1 MSARKDVDTDSL
13 ETAIDYSFKNSE
25 HILEALTHKSYYYE
39 NKGKSRAHN
48 ERLEFLGDS
57 VLGLITAFYLFR
69 HDVFMTEAMM
79 SKVKSYVVKG
89 SVISGIAR
97 ELSLGDYL
105 LIGKGEVDTGGREKS
120 SILTNAMEAVIGAV
134 YIDGG
139 YEAATH
145 IVLRLFRDR
154 LEGVISSGEFHDYK
168 TEFQEI
174 SQERLGITP
183 EYRVIAQE
191 GLDHSKVFTVEV
203 IVEHKVYGS
212 GTGKSK
218 KKAEQMAASRALASF
233 DDIQDKN

>member
-1 MSARKDVDTDSL
+1 MKVCLL
-13 ETAIDYSFKNSE
+13 EEKE
-25 HILEALTHKSYYYE
+25 ILLKVEFVFVQLLSGQE
-39 NKGKSRAHN
+39 SSRQ
-48 ERLEFLGDS
+48 
-57 VLGLITAFYLFR
+57 
-69 HDVFMTEAMM
+69 
-79 SKVKSYVVKG
+79 
-89 SVISGIAR
+89 
-97 ELSLGDYL
+97 
-105 LIGKGEVDTGGREKS
+105 
-120 SILTNAMEAVIGAV
+120 
-134 YIDGG
+134 
-139 YEAATH
+139 
-145 IVLRLFRDR
+145 
-154 LEGVISSGEFHDYK
+154 